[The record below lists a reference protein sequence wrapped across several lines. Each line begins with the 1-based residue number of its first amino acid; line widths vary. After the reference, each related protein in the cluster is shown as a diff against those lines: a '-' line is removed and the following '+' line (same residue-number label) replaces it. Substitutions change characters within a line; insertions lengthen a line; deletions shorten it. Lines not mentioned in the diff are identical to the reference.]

1 MEAVSALDE
10 VIGRSVDKL
19 EPASFRD
26 RLLGV
31 ASGTS
36 RTPGVLAIQTARALD
51 PAADIETSATRGAG
65 VQLSYTGL
73 ELTRSILRE
82 QRWEEGDTDDYYY
95 DLLAAEI
102 LVSRGLYYLS
112 GTGVRRQ
119 AVEIVQKF
127 GRTQTE
133 TAELGTRHAGE
144 PLEMD
149 VIRLAVDAGADLVMQ
164 TTPPSLAT
172 YREEL
177 ADDLREYPLP
187 EPDDALAGV
196 DERLTT
202 LVADRELREADG

>member
-10 VIGRSVDKL
+10 VIGRSVDEL
-19 EPASFRD
+19 EPVSFRD
-26 RLLGV
+26 RLVGV

-36 RTPGVLAIQTARALD
+36 RTPGVLAIKTARALD
-51 PAADIETSATRGAG
+51 PAVGLEASATRGAG

-82 QRWEEGDTDDYYY
+82 QRWEDSDTDSYYY

-133 TAELGTRHAGE
+133 TEELGTRHADE

-177 ADDLREYPLP
+177 ADNLQNYPLP
-187 EPDDALAGV
+187 EPDEALAGV

-202 LVADRELREADG
+202 LVADRELGEADG

>member
-1 MEAVSALDE
+1 MEAVSSLDE
-10 VIGRSVDKL
+10 VICRSVDEV
-19 EPASFRD
+19 EPGSFRE

-36 RTPGVLAIQTARALD
+36 RTPGVLAIKTAKALEPSVD
-51 PAADIETSATRGAG
+51 LESSAARGAG

-73 ELTRSILRE
+73 ELTRSILRRR
-82 QRWEEGDTDDYYY
+82 RWEDSDTEEYYH

-112 GTGVRRQ
+112 GTGVRQQ

-133 TAELGTRHAGE
+133 GGELGTRHADE
-144 PLEMD
+144 PLEVD

-177 ADDLREYPLP
+177 ARELRGYPLP
-187 EPDDALAGV
+187 APDEALVGV
-196 DERLTT
+196 DERLAT
-202 LVADRELREADG
+202 LVVDRGLREADG